1 MRKPGAPREI
11 QPDPRPAGFERHA
24 VALGAG
30 DNDHDARALHV
41 RQQTFRTQAGK
52 AAADT
57 AEDRVGAITK
67 VQVEHCGLSLCLLQR
82 RQPVRDTDGFIVRR
96 FQFHAH
102 QGLVAQSRQRHRQR
116 VALDIPPATD
126 KHPAALGAR
135 QIAQQLAETPA
146 ARLHALRANLFEVF
160 HLHGL
165 ITEAGSIN
173 LAAACEHR
181 LATTDPGCRTLSVMN
196 TTTACKSIVH
206 ALCCAAIANWITG
219 CGSTGQKPAM
229 VASSSNPKQI
239 VKSDIDRVLEAHHRE
254 MFVSLER
261 LADKLYRRNPREW
274 RRAGLESRDAAMDR
288 LFRAEHQ
295 WRLAEFEHRRG
306 VEVMR
311 LAFAND
317 FSGDRVAA
325 LIAGMGGMIQTAW
338 SDRTELFL
346 LDELDPQ
353 ALSNCARNLEI
364 SAWKL
369 AQSRDETGE
378 LLLLSNEISADGSRN
393 LSFEREMGKMI
404 GWLDMSSQIV
414 AEKNNRVVTRV
425 LQSLATAVFIPV
437 R

>member
-1 MRKPGAPREI
+1 
-11 QPDPRPAGFERHA
+11 
-24 VALGAG
+24 
-30 DNDHDARALHV
+30 
-41 RQQTFRTQAGK
+41 
-52 AAADT
+52 
-57 AEDRVGAITK
+57 
-67 VQVEHCGLSLCLLQR
+67 
-82 RQPVRDTDGFIVRR
+82 
-96 FQFHAH
+96 
-102 QGLVAQSRQRHRQR
+102 
-116 VALDIPPATD
+116 
-126 KHPAALGAR
+126 
-135 QIAQQLAETPA
+135 
-146 ARLHALRANLFEVF
+146 
-160 HLHGL
+160 
-165 ITEAGSIN
+165 
-173 LAAACEHR
+173 
-181 LATTDPGCRTLSVMN
+181 
-196 TTTACKSIVH
+196 
-206 ALCCAAIANWITG
+206 
-219 CGSTGQKPAM
+219 
-229 VASSSNPKQI
+229 
-239 VKSDIDRVLEAHHRE
+239 

-317 FSGDRVAA
+317 FSGDREAA

>member
-1 MRKPGAPREI
+1 
-11 QPDPRPAGFERHA
+11 
-24 VALGAG
+24 
-30 DNDHDARALHV
+30 
-41 RQQTFRTQAGK
+41 
-52 AAADT
+52 
-57 AEDRVGAITK
+57 
-67 VQVEHCGLSLCLLQR
+67 
-82 RQPVRDTDGFIVRR
+82 
-96 FQFHAH
+96 
-102 QGLVAQSRQRHRQR
+102 
-116 VALDIPPATD
+116 
-126 KHPAALGAR
+126 
-135 QIAQQLAETPA
+135 
-146 ARLHALRANLFEVF
+146 
-160 HLHGL
+160 
-165 ITEAGSIN
+165 
-173 LAAACEHR
+173 
-181 LATTDPGCRTLSVMN
+181 MN
-196 TTTACKSIVH
+196 PTTACKSIVH

-219 CGSTGQKPAM
+219 CGSTGQKPAL

-254 MFVSLER
+254 MFASLER

-311 LAFAND
+311 LAFAGD